1 MNNIWD
7 LLKIGKIYY
16 FDMEYDRQGSRR
28 TELIE
33 GTVKDKLIEAD
44 GRYYIVLNNNSAV
57 HLEQVSRLI
66 GPF

>member
-7 LLKIGKIYY
+7 LVVIGKSYM
-16 FDMEYDRQGSRR
+16 FDMEYVNKHSRR
-28 TELIE
+28 TEMIE

-44 GRYYIVLNNNSAV
+44 GRCYIVLNNNSAV
-57 HLEQVSRLI
+57 HLEQVARLI

>member
-7 LLKIGKIYY
+7 SVVIGKSYM
-16 FDMEYDRQGSRR
+16 FDMEYLNNNSRR
-28 TELIE
+28 TEMIE
-33 GTVKDKLIEAD
+33 GTVKDKLIQSD
-44 GRYYIVLNNNSAV
+44 GRHFIVLNNNSAV